1 MQRILAL
8 AAGVLMA
15 VGAAAVPAAYYQNI
29 AAAQYI
35 TASSQPGTETVNCS
49 GQILAYNR
57 AETYITSPVVTE
69 DVLVKV
75 GDQVEAGQAL
85 CTVNLPATG
94 LLMTSPEL
102 TADYLKSYLEGQGQ
116 SLESLAAAAGAE
128 KTGVQLAA
136 APEYSSAIRGTV
148 TSVNIQADS
157 LYNSPQAAIVVEDLS
172 ELRAELYVPQA
183 GIAEIKPGDKVLLQ
197 GAGIS
202 GELSGEVVSISP
214 SATQSLQNGA
224 LQVLVPV
231 QVRLTSDS
239 KGAKP
244 GFAVTARIFSQSS
257 IDGLFIPYQAVC
269 QDEDNQEYVWVLSA
283 AGTAAR
289 QPVTTGEETA
299 EMTQIL
305 SGITED
311 DIVLI
316 GEQLSAGK
324 PVRLEGY
331 YED

>member
-1 MQRILAL
+1 MQRILVL
-8 AAGVLMA
+8 AAATLMA
-15 VGAAAVPAAYYQNI
+15 VGAAVVPAAYYQNV
-29 AAAQYI
+29 ATAQYI

-57 AETYITSPVVTE
+57 AETYITSPIVAE

-116 SLESLAAAAGAE
+116 SLENLTTAANAGQN
-128 KTGVQLAA
+128 GIQLAA

-183 GIAEIKPGDKVLLQ
+183 GIAGIKPGDKVVLQ

-202 GELSGEVVSISP
+202 GDLSGEVVSISP
-214 SATQSLQNGA
+214 SAVQNLQNGV
-224 LQVLVPV
+224 LQVMVPA

-244 GFAVTARIFSQSS
+244 GFAVTARILSQSNAN
-257 IDGLFIPYQAVC
+257 GLFIPYQAVC
-269 QDEDNQEYVWVLSA
+269 QGEDNQEYVWILSETGMA
-283 AGTAAR
+283 VK

-299 EMTQIL
+299 KMTQIL
-305 SGITED
+305 SGISEN

-316 GEQLSAGK
+316 GEQLNTGK